1 MVPLTRR
8 VRLTWS
14 GDVSVRKL
22 FLEAEF
28 LESRTASGGIGCNEC
43 YLFRATRFDQRR
55 HQRAKTR
62 FSLFKTFSPSL
73 AFRCLDGDVL

>member
-1 MVPLTRR
+1 M
-8 VRLTWS
+8 
-14 GDVSVRKL
+14 SVRKL